1 MTEDEMVGWHRRL
14 SGQDSEQDPED
25 GERQGSLPCC
35 SPRGHK
41 TSDMSERL
49 NDNNPPN
56 DSEQTKGKD
65 TSPLCSP
72 RTGFRPDQSG
82 ALVTLMEG

>member
-1 MTEDEMVGWHRRL
+1 MVGWHRQL

-49 NDNNPPN
+49 YDNNPPLYGLHFFHPPAAI
-56 DSEQTKGKD
+56 DI
-65 TSPLCSP
+65 
-72 RTGFRPDQSG
+72 
-82 ALVTLMEG
+82 